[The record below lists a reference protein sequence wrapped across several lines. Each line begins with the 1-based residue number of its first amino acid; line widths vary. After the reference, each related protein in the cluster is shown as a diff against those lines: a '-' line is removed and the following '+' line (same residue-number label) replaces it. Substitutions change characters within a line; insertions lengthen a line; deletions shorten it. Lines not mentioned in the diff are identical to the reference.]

1 MEVSRTSYVNQ
12 LWERRHNGLVK
23 IITGVRRC
31 GKSYLLFK
39 LFKQHLLNEGIAQD
53 HIISIALDDFA
64 NELYLE
70 PHQLFEFVKGQ
81 IKDTQMYYVLLDEI
95 QLVPHFEK
103 VLNGFLHLSN
113 VDVYVTGSNSRFLS
127 SDIITEFRGRG
138 DELRVYPLSFAEF
151 YSVFEGT
158 VEQAW
163 KEYRIY
169 GGMPGLL
176 LMESD
181 ERKAEYLKRLF
192 EQTYF
197 SDIINRYNLRGNEE
211 IGELVDVLASSV
223 GSLTNTLTLTNT
235 FNSIKQLS
243 ISRPTVAAY
252 IQYLQDAFLL
262 IQAKRYNVRGRKYI
276 ASPSKYYFVD
286 AGLRNARLD
295 FRQRDY
301 GFIMENVIYNALC
314 QSGWNVDVG
323 MVEYNCKEDGK
334 SIRKQLEVDF
344 VCNKGSKRY
353 YIQSA
358 HEITSEDKYW
368 QEIQS
373 FQHIHD
379 SFQRILIQNEDIKS
393 YYDENGIRHIG
404 LFDFL
409 LHPEC
414 IATESRV

>member
-1 MEVSRTSYVNQ
+1 MSKRLLLWLSLTAVAVAYGGTIRSYRMDAAGT
-12 LWERRHNGLVK
+12 ERA
-23 IITGVRRC
+23 
-31 GKSYLLFK
+31 LLS
-39 LFKQHLLNEGIAQD
+39 LLG
-53 HIISIALDDFA
+53 ALDFS
-64 NELYLE
+64 EY
-70 PHQLFEFVKGQ
+70 
-81 IKDTQMYYVLLDEI
+81 
-95 QLVPHFEK
+95 
-103 VLNGFLHLSN
+103 
-113 VDVYVTGSNSRFLS
+113 
-127 SDIITEFRGRG
+127 DIT
-138 DELRVYPLSFAEF
+138 
-151 YSVFEGT
+151 
-158 VEQAW
+158 
-163 KEYRIY
+163 
-169 GGMPGLL
+169 LL
-176 LMESD
+176 LAQKEGPLLPLIPKEVRVTELGRDGMLFSLSAKNAKRVLSAFALRHPSALPRIVKAALNAKKRPET
-181 ERKAEYLKRLF
+181 RKSEAVTL
-192 EQTYF
+192 F
-197 SDIINRYNLRGNEE
+197 SDLINRYNLRGNEE